1 MVVGFRWTATAR
13 RLLPLDLL
21 CLLNRYGEIVGE
33 TVRTERG
40 IPIPFLGDG
49 VAALFGLEVE
59 TREANRQAL
68 SAAIKVQHRLQALSD
83 RLAQELGSAADLVIH
98 LHTGLADVG
107 QSGDYAT
114 HTLAA
119 VGDTIDVTR

>member
-59 TREANRQAL
+59 TREVQPT
-68 SAAIKVQHRLQALSD
+68 SAFGRHKGPTS
-83 RLAQELGSAADLVIH
+83 LAGVK
-98 LHTGLADVG
+98 
-107 QSGDYAT
+107 
-114 HTLAA
+114 
-119 VGDTIDVTR
+119 